1 MKKLSQTVRVTRRFS
16 RSVRVGADAG
26 TTAVDGFVCT
36 ATAAQALTTTVD
48 HVATVGHGA
57 FTWTGPY
64 GCGKSS
70 LAVLL
75 ATILGERSSA
85 RDHALATLPANLR
98 DHILAQMRWDDGSWR
113 VVPVVGRKADAQAL
127 VAEALIEAGLEDSG
141 TTVPKALKNLM
152 VSDRRT
158 LLIIDEMGKLLEH
171 AAGGDGDAHFFQDLA
186 ELASRSNGRLVVIGI
201 LHQAFDDYAY
211 RLARETRDDWLKIQG
226 RFVDVPLNPSGEEQ
240 VELLSRAIES
250 SRPPQDPTLA
260 DRVAQEIHSDRPGA
274 EQFAKRLAACWPLN
288 PVVACLLGPLS
299 RRRFGQN
306 QRSLFGF
313 LGSAEPF
320 GFQEYL
326 GSTNDGSNADY
337 DVKWLWSYLRANL
350 EPSILASPD
359 SHRWAV
365 AVEAIERCELQGG
378 TDLDLAVLKAVALI
392 DLFRERS
399 GLVANRS
406 MIETALC
413 LSQADAQRTLDRLRD
428 WSLIVYRRHLGGF
441 SLYAGSDFDIDAAV
455 EEARAQQSGC
465 DYGRLRET
473 GVLAP
478 ILAKRHYHETGAMR
492 WFDVD
497 LSTLENASERLAR
510 IDAGTGAAGLFLL
523 IVNDQGASTA
533 KVRRQLEKLSSQVD
547 DEPIAFAVSCDSFML
562 RELTLELLALEH
574 IQANRP
580 ELKGDAVARR
590 EVAGRIA
597 RLAGELEDRLRQ
609 ALAMA
614 SWETPAI
621 DLQIGSSP
629 PLGAAGLSLMASRMA
644 KALYPSTPL
653 IRNELVNRSKPS
665 SNAMAAVRALMTAM
679 VTSTD
684 SERLDIADYPPEAG
698 LYVSLLERTGLH
710 ARRKDGAFAF
720 GEPSAHGDDA
730 RLATLWT
737 LGNALLT
744 ERPSVTVADLYNCW
758 RARPVG
764 AKEGLLPIFGLA
776 FLLSRR
782 ADLAIY
788 LDGLF
793 CPSIGDLLVDRVLQ
807 DPDCVQMRRSNVS
820 ERDASIL
827 RGVAG
832 AIAELGENSSA
843 IEPLAIGRQLVAVVL
858 ATPSWTRRTSRIGPA
873 AAKVRDL
880 ALAAHDPNKL
890 LLEDLPAI
898 AGTDATVSEIVAL
911 LDEGLRELQAAY
923 GIMLDDIHALMM
935 TELKASEGG
944 LAAIRERAKRII
956 GLTGN
961 YRLDA
966 FATRLSSYDGELDAL
981 EGLASLAANK
991 PPRDWVDRDVDAARV
1006 ELAALAQQFLRGE
1019 AFAHVG
1025 GRGLERFAIALYMS
1039 DPSRSTL
1046 VTPEVSLDSAALR
1059 RARSLAVTLQ
1069 ATLGDDVPRDIAIAA
1084 AAELMVTLAEDR
1096 DEADLSIFVDQQE
1109 AVA

>member
-1 MKKLSQTVRVTRRFS
+1 MKKLSEIVRVTRRFS
-16 RSVRVGADAG
+16 RSVRVGADVD

-48 HVATVGHGA
+48 HVATLGHGA

-75 ATILGERSSA
+75 ATILGEQSAA
-85 RDHALATLPANLR
+85 RDHALATLPADLR
-98 DHILAQMRWDDGSWR
+98 DHLLAQMRWSDGSWR
-113 VVPVVGRKADAQAL
+113 VVPLVGRKADARAL
-127 VAEALIEAGLEDSG
+127 IGESLIEAGLCRRGGD
-141 TTVPKALKNLM
+141 VLKVLE
-152 VSDRRT
+152 T
-158 LLIIDEMGKLLEH
+158 LPAAGQRILLLIDEMGKLLEH
-171 AAGGDGDAHFFQDLA
+171 AASGDGDAHFFQDLA
-186 ELASRSNGRLVVIGI
+186 EIASRSEGRLVVIGV

-226 RFVDVPLNPSGEEQ
+226 RFVDVPLSPSGEEQ

-250 SRPPQDPTLA
+250 SQPPIDTSLA
-260 DRVAQEIHSDRPGA
+260 DRVAREIHGDRPGA
-274 EQFAKRLAACWPLN
+274 EHLAKRLAACWPLN

-326 GSTNDGSNADY
+326 SSTEDGSLTDY
-337 DVKWLWSYLRANL
+337 DVTWLWSYLRANL

-359 SHRWAV
+359 GHRWAV
-365 AVEAIERCELQGG
+365 AVDAIERCESQGG
-378 TDLDLAVLKAVALI
+378 TDLELGALKAVALI

-399 GLVANRS
+399 GLVASRS
-406 MIETALC
+406 MIETALR
-413 LSQADAQRTLDRLRD
+413 LSEADAEDTLDRLRD
-428 WSLIVYRRHLGGF
+428 WSLVVYRRHLGGF

-455 EEARAQQSGC
+455 EEARAQQPGC
-465 DYGRLRET
+465 DYGRLRDT

-497 LSTLENASERLAR
+497 LTTIDTASERLSR
-510 IDAGTGAAGLFLL
+510 IGTGNGATGLFLL
-523 IVNDQGASTA
+523 MVNDQGASAA
-533 KVRRQLEKLSSQVD
+533 KIRRQLEKLSAQVGD
-547 DEPIAFAVSCDSFML
+547 QPIAFAVSGDSYML
-562 RELTLELLALEH
+562 RELTLELLALER

-609 ALAMA
+609 ALAGA
-614 SWETPAI
+614 CWEAPAI
-621 DLQIGSSP
+621 DLDVGSSGP
-629 PLGAAGLSLMASRMA
+629 FGAAGLSMMASRMA
-644 KALYPSTPL
+644 KAMYPATPL

-665 SNAMAAVRALMTAM
+665 SNAMAAIRALMTAM
-679 VTSTD
+679 VTSAD
-684 SERLDIADYPPEAG
+684 CERLNMAGYPPEAG

-710 ARRKDGAFAF
+710 ARGEGDAFVF
-720 GEPSAHGDDA
+720 QEPPGHADEA
-730 RLATLWT
+730 RLATLWA
-737 LGNALLT
+737 LGDSLLAGG
-744 ERPSVTVADLYNCW
+744 PSVTIAELYDCW
-758 RARPVG
+758 RDRPVG

-793 CPSIGDLLVDRVLQ
+793 CPSIGDLLVDRMLQ
-807 DPDCVQMRRSNVS
+807 DPESVQMRRGNVS

-827 RGVAG
+827 RGLAS
-832 AIAELGENSSA
+832 AMADLGEDMTA
-843 IEPLAIGRQLVAVVL
+843 VEPLAIGRQLVAVVL
-858 ATPSWTRRTSRIGPA
+858 ATPTWTRRTSRIGA
-873 AAKVRDL
+873 AATKVRDL

-898 AGTDATVSEIVAL
+898 AGANASVSKIVAL
-911 LDEGLRELQAAY
+911 LDEGLRELQNAY
-923 GIMLDDIHALMM
+923 GTMLGEIHALLMA
-935 TELKASEGG
+935 ELKASEGG
-944 LAAIRERAKRII
+944 FAALQERAKRII
-956 GLTGN
+956 GVTGN

-966 FATRLSSYDGELDAL
+966 FATRLSTYDGEVDAL

-1025 GRGLERFAIALYMS
+1025 GRGLERFAIAVYMS
-1039 DPSRSTL
+1039 DPSRSAL
-1046 VTPEVSLDSAALR
+1046 IAPEISLDSAALR
-1059 RARSLAVTLQ
+1059 RARSLAATLQ
-1069 ATLGDDVPRDIAIAA
+1069 ANLGDDVPRDIAIAA
-1084 AAELMVTLAEDR
+1084 AAELMATLAENR
-1096 DEADLSIFVDQQE
+1096 DEADPTQLLVRRE
-1109 AVA
+1109 ALA

>member
-1 MKKLSQTVRVTRRFS
+1 MEKLSQTVRVTRRFS
-16 RSVRVGADAG
+16 RSVRVGADVETA
-26 TTAVDGFVCT
+26 AVDGFVCT

-48 HVATVGHGA
+48 HVAMVGHGA

-75 ATILGERSSA
+75 ATILGEPGA
-85 RDHALATLPANLR
+85 PRDHALATLPTALR
-98 DHILAQMRWDDGSWR
+98 EHVLAQMRWGEGSWR
-113 VVPVVGRKADAQAL
+113 IVPVVGRKTDARALIGEAL
-127 VAEALIEAGLEDSG
+127 VDAGLCRRGGD
-141 TTVPKALKNLM
+141 VFKALEKLPAQKQPILM
-152 VSDRRT
+152 
-158 LLIIDEMGKLLEH
+158 LIDEMGKLLEH
-171 AAGGDGDAHFFQDLA
+171 AASGDGDAHFFQDLA
-186 ELASRSNGRLVVIGI
+186 ELASRSNGRLVVIGV
-201 LHQAFDDYAY
+201 LHQAFDDYAN

-250 SRPPQDPTLA
+250 SPAHADTTLA
-260 DRVAQEIHSDRPGA
+260 DRVAREIHGDRPGA
-274 EQFAKRLAACWPLN
+274 EQFANRLVGCWPLN

-326 GSTNDGSNADY
+326 GATEVGSLADY
-337 DVKWLWSYLRANL
+337 DVTWLWSYLRSNL

-365 AVEAIERCELQGG
+365 AVDAVERCESQGG
-378 TDLDLAVLKAVALI
+378 NDYELGVLKAVALI

-399 GLVANRS
+399 GMVASRS
-406 MIETALC
+406 MIETALRF
-413 LSQADAQRTLDRLRD
+413 SEAEAESALDRLRD
-428 WSLIVYRRHLGGF
+428 WSLVVYRRHLGGF
-441 SLYAGSDFDIDAAV
+441 SLYAGSDFDIDAAI
-455 EEARAQQSGC
+455 EEARSQEGGS

-497 LSTLENASERLAR
+497 LATLETASDRLSK
-510 IDAGTGAAGLFLL
+510 IDTGVGSAGLFLL
-523 IVNDQGASTA
+523 IVNHQGASSA
-533 KVRRQLEKLSSQVD
+533 KVRRQLEKLSAQVS
-547 DEPIAFAVSCDSFML
+547 DEPIAFAVSGDSFML
-562 RELTLELLALEH
+562 RELTFELLALER

-609 ALAMA
+609 ALAA
-614 SWETPAI
+614 ACWEAPAI
-621 DLQIGSSP
+621 DLDMGSSRL
-629 PLGAAGLSLMASRMA
+629 LGAAGLSMMASRMA
-644 KALYPSTPL
+644 KALYPATPL
-653 IRNELVNRSKPS
+653 IRNELVNRSRPS
-665 SNAMAAVRALMTAM
+665 SNAMAAIRSLMTAM
-679 VTSTD
+679 VTSPD
-684 SERLDIADYPPEAG
+684 CERLDIAGYPPEAG

-710 ARRKDGAFAF
+710 ARGEDGAFAF
-720 GEPSAHGDDA
+720 REPPDHADEA
-730 RLATLWT
+730 RLAKLWSLGDTL
-737 LGNALLT
+737 LA
-744 ERPSVTVADLYNCW
+744 ERPSMTIADLYDRW
-758 RARPVG
+758 RDRPVG
-764 AKEGLLPIFGLA
+764 AKEGLLPVFGLA

-793 CPSIGDLLVDRVLQ
+793 CPTIGDLLVDRMLQ
-807 DPDCVQMRRSNVS
+807 DSDSVQMRRSNVS

-827 RGVAG
+827 RGLAG
-832 AIAELGENSSA
+832 VMAELGEDMIA
-843 IEPLAIGRQLVAVVL
+843 IEPLAIGRQLVSVVL
-858 ATPSWTRRTSRIGPA
+858 ASPTWTRRTSRIGPA
-873 AAKVRDL
+873 ATKVRDL

-898 AGTDATVSEIVAL
+898 AGADATVPKIVAL
-911 LDEGLRELQAAY
+911 LHEGLRELQTAY
-923 GIMLDDIHALMM
+923 GIMLNDVQALMLA
-935 TELKASEGG
+935 ELKADGEDLGA
-944 LAAIRERAKRII
+944 LRERAKRII

-966 FATRLSSYDGELDAL
+966 FATRLSTYGGELDAL

-1025 GRGLERFAIALYMS
+1025 GRRLERFAIAVYMS
-1039 DPSRSTL
+1039 DPSRSAL
-1046 VTPEVSLDSAALR
+1046 ISPEVSLDSAALR
-1059 RARSLAVTLQ
+1059 RARSLA
-1069 ATLGDDVPRDIAIAA
+1069 ATLLTTLGNDVPRDIAIAA
-1084 AAELMVTLAEDR
+1084 AAELMAVLAEDCS
-1096 DEADLSIFVDQQE
+1096 EADQTQLLGRQGAI
-1109 AVA
+1109 A

>member
-1 MKKLSQTVRVTRRFS
+1 MAKLSQSVRVTRRFS
-16 RSVRVGADAG
+16 RSVRVGADVDMA
-26 TTAVDGFVCT
+26 AVDGFVCT
-36 ATAAQALTTTVD
+36 ATVAQALTTTVD
-48 HVATVGHGA
+48 HVAAHGHAA

-75 ATILGERSSA
+75 ATILGQEGPT
-85 RDHALATLPANLR
+85 RDHALATLPADLR
-98 DHILAQMRWDDGSWR
+98 EHVLTQMRWSEGAWR
-113 VVPVVGRKADAQAL
+113 VVPVVGRKTDARAL
-127 VAEALIEAGLEDSG
+127 ISEALTAAGLRTRGGDVLKAIEAAPIRG
-141 TTVPKALKNLM
+141 T
-152 VSDRRT
+152 R
-158 LLIIDEMGKLLEH
+158 LLLLIDEMGKLLEH
-171 AAGGDGDAHFFQDLA
+171 AASGDGDAHFFQDLA
-186 ELASRSNGRLVVIGI
+186 ELASRSHGRLVVIGV

-250 SRPPQDPTLA
+250 SHVPA
-260 DRVAQEIHSDRPGA
+260 DKDLPERVSREIHGDGPNA
-274 EQFAKRLAACWPLN
+274 EHLTQRLVKCWPLN

-326 GSTNDGSNADY
+326 GGTDENAAAQY
-337 DVKWLWSYLRANL
+337 DVVWLWSYLRANL

-359 SHRWAV
+359 GHRWAV
-365 AVEAIERCELQGG
+365 AVDAIERCESRGG
-378 TDLDLAVLKAVALI
+378 TDRHLGVLKAVALI

-399 GLVANRS
+399 GLVASRS
-406 MIETALC
+406 MIEAALR
-413 LSQADAQRTLDRLRD
+413 LSEADTGAALDILRD

-455 EEARAQQSGC
+455 EEARAHQSGC

-473 GVLAP
+473 GVLSP
-478 ILAKRHYHETGAMR
+478 ILAKRDYHDTGAMR
-492 WFDVD
+492 WFEVD
-497 LSTLENASERLAR
+497 LATLETASDRLAR
-510 IDAGTGAAGLFLL
+510 IDTGSGAAGLFLL
-523 IVNDQGASTA
+523 IVNDQGASSA
-533 KVRRQLEKLSSQVD
+533 KVRRKLERLAQQVGE
-547 DEPIAFAVSCDSFML
+547 EPVAFAVSGDSYML
-562 RELTLELLALEH
+562 RELTLELLALER

-609 ALAMA
+609 ALTGA
-614 SWETPAI
+614 SWEAPAI
-621 DLQIGSSP
+621 DFDVGSARL
-629 PLGAAGLSLMASRMA
+629 LGAAGLSMMASRMA
-644 KALYPSTPL
+644 KALYPDTPL
-653 IRNELVNRSKPS
+653 VRNELVNRSKPS
-665 SNAMAAVRALMTAM
+665 SNAMAAIRALMTAM
-679 VTSTD
+679 VNSAD
-684 SERLDIADYPPEAG
+684 RERLDIAGYPPEAG

-710 ARRKDGAFAF
+710 ARGEDGTFAF
-720 GEPSAHGDDA
+720 RAPTPAADEA
-730 RLATLWT
+730 RLGKLWALGETL
-737 LGNALLT
+737 LADQ
-744 ERPSVTVADLYNCW
+744 PSVTMADVYDRW
-758 RARPVG
+758 RDRPVG

-776 FLLSRR
+776 FLLSHRS
-782 ADLAIY
+782 DLAIY

-793 CPSIGDLLVDRVLQ
+793 CPSIGDLLVDRMLQ
-807 DPDCVQMRRSNVS
+807 DPDSVQMRRSNVS

-827 RGVAG
+827 RGLA
-832 AIAELGENSSA
+832 ATMTDLGEDLTA
-843 IEPLAIGRQLVAVVL
+843 IEPLAIGRQLVAAVL
-858 ATPSWTRRTSRIGPA
+858 ATPTWTRRSSRIGPEA
-873 AAKVRDL
+873 TKVRDL

-898 AGTDATVSEIVAL
+898 AGRNAPVHEIIAL
-911 LDEGLRELQAAY
+911 LRQGLRELQTAY
-923 GIMLDDIHALMM
+923 GTMLGDIQKLLIA
-935 TELKASEGG
+935 ELKASDGDLAG
-944 LAAIRERAKRII
+944 LRERAKPII

-966 FATRLSSYDGELDAL
+966 FATRLSTFDGEVDAL

-1025 GRGLERFAIALYMS
+1025 GRGLERFAIAVYMS
-1039 DPSRSTL
+1039 DPSRSAL
-1046 VTPEVSLDSAALR
+1046 VTPEVSLDRAALR
-1059 RARSLAVTLQ
+1059 RARSLAATLR
-1069 ATLGDDVPRDIAIAA
+1069 AALGDDVPRDVAIAA
-1084 AAELMVTLAEDR
+1084 AAELMAALAESR
-1096 DEADLSIFVDQQE
+1096 DEKNPTRLLERRE